1 MFLKYLHI
9 PVVLCDESVKHRSTL
24 SWNKRYT
31 FLLKTKIHFFVNA
44 AFNIYEEKYL
54 EESFCG
60 TFLLKSVQW
69 FCRESLPE
77 KQISNL

>member
-1 MFLKYLHI
+1 MNPLNIDLRYLGI
-9 PVVLCDESVKHRSTL
+9 RGTL
-24 SWNKRYT
+24 
-31 FLLKTKIHFFVNA
+31 FLLKTKIQFFVNA